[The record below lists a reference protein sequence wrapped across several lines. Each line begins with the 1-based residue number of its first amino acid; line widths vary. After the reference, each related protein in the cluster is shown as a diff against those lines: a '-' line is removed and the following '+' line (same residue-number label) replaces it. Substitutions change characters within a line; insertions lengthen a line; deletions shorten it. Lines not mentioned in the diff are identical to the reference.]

1 MKATG
6 RAGCPLE
13 QRLPHFTRFLCAT
26 FQVCHPFSNG
36 LLCQQ
41 PRQSQRPNHRRKFQF
56 NHHPQGKVG
65 EIPAGPKP
73 QKRSLYPATSPRVKR
88 KEQKQEKGTRRKTSP
103 PYWIFLFSPLFLQTI
118 TLNPP
123 LPGCGNGEKSSGKTH
138 CHVFLFS
145 LRRGAASSTSSTI
158 GQSPG
163 TVYHPLPAP
172 HPRQLSALLRDRQDV
187 AGKGI
192 FFLFFGRCGE
202 GK

>member
-1 MKATG
+1 MKAIG

-73 QKRSLYPATSPRVKR
+73 QKRSLYPAPPSTLKGRNKSR
-88 KEQKQEKGTRRKTSP
+88 KKAQGGKPLHHIGFFFFP
-103 PYWIFLFSPLFLQTI
+103 PFSPNN
-118 TLNPP
+118 NPQSAP
-123 LPGCGNGEKSSGKTH
+123 PWMRERGEILPQNALPCFFIFPAT
-138 CHVFLFS
+138 
-145 LRRGAASSTSSTI
+145 SSTSSTI

-172 HPRQLSALLRDRQDV
+172 HPHQLSALLRDRQDV